1 MLFELNMDSGARA
14 APRGWCSVAG
24 GWWFFIALTAC
35 CSAAVPTPE
44 SHFGYTPGDDYK
56 LADTT
61 EIFAYFQKLAASSDR
76 IRLEEFGHSSEGR
89 PMYVAFISAPENLKK
104 LDRYRQI
111 SQRLALGQANAE
123 EARALAEEGRAVVW
137 IDSGLHA
144 SEVAPAQ
151 QAPLLAYK
159 MLTDD
164 SAEVEAVR
172 HNVILMQVPVI
183 NPDGLDMIA
192 HWYRK
197 NVGTPYET
205 APMPWLF
212 QKYSGHDNNRD
223 WFMLNLEETRNVSR
237 LLFREWFP
245 HIVYNQHQAPP
256 FPARIFVPPY
266 AEPLNPDIPAAVME
280 GINKLGTA
288 MRERFAREDKPGV
301 LSYFGF
307 DAWWNGGLRSAPAF
321 HNMHGIL
328 TETAGYAYATPKTYQ
343 AGDFN
348 AAFPNGAATREPS
361 IFYERPWMGGKWGL
375 RDAIE
380 YMLTADMALLT
391 EAATRRIDYLLKS
404 YRMARQA
411 IAAGAEGKP
420 YAYAIAEKQWDWPT
434 AWDFL
439 ERLSLAGIEVRRARA
454 EFHAHG
460 KSYGAGTLLIPASQ
474 PFRPYL
480 IDLLE
485 PQHYPNLKEKPYDIT
500 GWTLPMQMGVT
511 VDRIDD
517 RFDVE
522 LDPVGEFRAHGS
534 VAGKGA
540 VLLLDHRENDA
551 FLATAFFMDR
561 EGAVRWT
568 SDGAIVVDSAYTEN
582 GARAD
587 NFARQ
592 FSVSVTLADTAPKP
606 AYELRRP
613 RVGIYQPWTAN
624 ADEGWT
630 EWLLDRYH
638 VPYTLLHNED
648 FGKGELRARFDSVIL
663 ASQSATSILNG
674 WRNGELAL
682 RREGA
687 QPEATSE
694 VMVQR
699 PEYTGGIGPE
709 GVVELQKFVRAG
721 GTLVAL
727 DTAADLPREF
737 FPLPLL
743 NVGGAPFSCPGS
755 LVRIVV
761 DTSQPLAFGMPKDA
775 IAFVTGGEAFD
786 VNLAPE
792 YNGGD
797 REVRVAARFA
807 AKDLLASGYVSG
819 EKAVLGKPALVD
831 ARYGAGH
838 VVMFAFRP
846 QFRGQPFG
854 TFKFLL
860 NAVYLASARAM

>member
-1 MLFELNMDSGARA
+1 MDRRA
-14 APRGWCSVAG
+14 HRAPWVVAG
-24 GWWFFIALTAC
+24 ILGLAVC
-35 CSAAVPTPE
+35 QAAVPTPA

-56 LADTT
+56 LADST
-61 EIFAYFQKLAASSDR
+61 EIFAYFQKLPAASDR
-76 IRLEEFGHSSEGR
+76 IKLLEFGRSSEGR

-104 LDRYRQI
+104 LDRYREI
-111 SQRLALGQANAE
+111 SARLALGQASAD
-123 EARALAEEGRAVVW
+123 EARALAEEGRAIVW

-159 MLTDD
+159 MLTDE
-164 SAEVEAVR
+164 SAEMQAVR
-172 HNVILMQVPVI
+172 RNVILMQVPVI

-223 WFMLNLEETRNVSR
+223 WFMLNLAETRNVSR

-245 HIVYNQHQAPP
+245 QIVYNQHQAPP

-280 GINKLGTA
+280 GINQLGTA
-288 MRERFAREDKPGV
+288 MRERFARENKAGV
-301 LSYFGF
+301 LSYYGF

-321 HNMHGIL
+321 HNMQGIL

-343 AGDFN
+343 AGDVQ
-348 AAFPNGAATREPS
+348 AAFGNGMSTREPS
-361 IFYERPWMGGKWGL
+361 MFYEKPWLGGKWGL

-391 EAATRRIDYLLKS
+391 EGATRRSEFLMKS
-404 YRMARQA
+404 YQMARQQ
-411 IAAGAEGKP
+411 IAAGADGKP
-420 YAYAIAEKQWDWPT
+420 YAYILTEKQWDWPT
-434 AWDFL
+434 AWDLL
-439 ERLSLAGIEVRRARA
+439 ERLSLAGIEVRKARA
-454 EFHAHG
+454 EFRADG
-460 KSYGAGTLLIPASQ
+460 KTYGAGTLVIPAAQ
-474 PFRPYL
+474 AFRAYL
-480 IDLLE
+480 VDVLE

-500 GWTLPMQMGVT
+500 GWTLPMQMGVS
-511 VDRIDD
+511 VDRAND
-517 RFDVE
+517 RFDADLE
-522 LDPVGEFRAHGS
+522 PVTEFHARGS
-534 VAGKGA
+534 VTGSGT
-540 VLLLDHRENDA
+540 VLLLDHRENDS
-551 FLATAFFMDR
+551 FLATSFFMDR
-561 EGAVRWT
+561 EGAVRW
-568 SDGAIVVDSAYTEN
+568 SPDGAIVVDSAYTEN
-582 GARAD
+582 SARAD

-592 FSVSVTLADTAPKP
+592 FSISVTLADTAPKP

-613 RVGIYQPWTAN
+613 RVGLYQPWTTN

-638 VPYTLLHNED
+638 VPYTLVHNED
-648 FGKGELRARFDSVIL
+648 FGKGGLRARFDSVIL
-663 ASQSATSILNG
+663 ASQSATSIMNG
-674 WRNGELAL
+674 WRNGELSF

-687 QPEATSE
+687 QSE

-699 PEYTGGIGPE
+699 PEYTGGIGPN
-709 GVVELQKFVRAG
+709 GVVELQRFVREG
-721 GTLVAL
+721 GTLIAL
-727 DTAADLPREF
+727 DSAAELPREF

-755 LVRIVV
+755 LVRLTV
-761 DTSQPLAFGMPKDA
+761 DTTQPVAFGMPKEA
-775 IAFVTGGEAFD
+775 VAFDSGGEAFD
-786 VNLAPE
+786 VNLAPA
-792 YNGGD
+792 YNQGD
-797 REVRVAARFA
+797 RAVQVVARFA
-807 AKDLLASGYVSG
+807 AKDLLASGYISG

-831 ARYGAGH
+831 ARFGAGH
-838 VVMFAFRP
+838 VVLFAFRP

>member
-1 MLFELNMDSGARA
+1 MGRLRGAGLQSCGRR
-14 APRGWCSVAG
+14 PRRPVRH
-24 GWWFFIALTAC
+24 IALLALAAC
-35 CSAAVPTPE
+35 CQGAVPTPA

-61 EIFAYFQKLAASSDR
+61 EIFAYFHKLAAASDR
-76 IRLEEFGHSSEGR
+76 IRLEEFGRSSEGQ

-111 SQRLALGQANAE
+111 AERLALGQASAE
-123 EARALAEEGRAVVW
+123 EARALAEEGRAVLW

-164 SAEVEAVR
+164 SAEVEMVR
-172 HNVILMQVPVI
+172 RNVILMQVPVI

-237 LLFREWFP
+237 LLYREWFP

-328 TETAGYAYATPKTYQ
+328 TETAGYAYATPKTYP
-343 AGDFN
+343 AGDL
-348 AAFPNGAATREPS
+348 P
-361 IFYERPWMGGKWGL
+361 
-375 RDAIE
+375 
-380 YMLTADMALLT
+380 
-391 EAATRRIDYLLKS
+391 
-404 YRMARQA
+404 
-411 IAAGAEGKP
+411 AAGAEGKP
-420 YAYAIAEKQWDWPT
+420 YAYAIAEKQWDRPT

-439 ERLSLAGIEVRRARA
+439 ERLSLAGIDVRRARA

-460 KSYGAGTLLIPASQ
+460 KSYGAGTLVIPASQ

-522 LDPVGEFRAHGS
+522 LDPVSEFRAHGS

-551 FLATAFFMDR
+551 FLATSFFMDR

-568 SDGAIVVDSAYTEN
+568 SDGTIVVDSAYTEN

-592 FSVSVTLADTAPKP
+592 FSVSVTLAETAPTP

-613 RVGIYQPWTAN
+613 RVGLYQPWTTN
-624 ADEGWT
+624 SDEGWT

-638 VPYTLLHNED
+638 VSYALLHNED
-648 FGKGELRARFDSVIL
+648 FGKVELRVRFDSVIL
-663 ASQSATSILNG
+663 ASQSVTSILNG
-674 WRNGELAL
+674 WRNGELSF

-687 QPEATSE
+687 QSE

-721 GTLVAL
+721 GTLIAL

-755 LVRIVV
+755 LVRLAV
-761 DTSQPLAFGMPKDA
+761 DTSQPLAFGMPKDT

-786 VNLAPE
+786 INLAPE
-792 YNGGD
+792 YNRGD

-819 EKAVLGKPALVD
+819 EKAVLGKAAQVH
-831 ARYGAGH
+831 ARFGSGH
-838 VVMFAFRP
+838 VVLFAFRP

-860 NAVYLASARAM
+860 NAVYLASARVM

>member
-1 MLFELNMDSGARA
+1 
-14 APRGWCSVAG
+14 
-24 GWWFFIALTAC
+24 
-35 CSAAVPTPE
+35 
-44 SHFGYTPGDDYK
+44 
-56 LADTT
+56 
-61 EIFAYFQKLAASSDR
+61 
-76 IRLEEFGHSSEGR
+76 
-89 PMYVAFISAPENLKK
+89 
-104 LDRYRQI
+104 
-111 SQRLALGQANAE
+111 
-123 EARALAEEGRAVVW
+123 VW

-172 HNVILMQVPVI
+172 RNVILMQVPVI

-343 AGDFN
+343 AADFQRGVRQRRGHARAVHVLRTPVDGRQMGPAGRHRIHAHGGYG
-348 AAFPNGAATREPS
+348 AADRGRHAPHGLPAEELSNGAPGDR
-361 IFYERPWMGGKWGL
+361 RRRGGQALRL
-375 RDAIE
+375 RDRGEA
-380 YMLTADMALLT
+380 MGLAHRVGLSGTAVAG
-391 EAATRRIDYLLKS
+391 RHRG
-404 YRMARQA
+404 
-411 IAAGAEGKP
+411 AAGARGVSREWQIVWRGH
-420 YAYAIAEKQWDWPT
+420 
-434 AWDFL
+434 
-439 ERLSLAGIEVRRARA
+439 AGDSRA
-454 EFHAHG
+454 
-460 KSYGAGTLLIPASQ
+460 Q

-485 PQHYPNLKEKPYDIT
+485 PQRYPNLKEKPYDIT
-500 GWTLPMQMGVT
+500 GWTLPMQMGVS
-511 VDRIDD
+511 VDRIDEH
-517 RFDVE
+517 FDAD
-522 LDPVGEFRAHGS
+522 LDPVSEFRAHGS

-561 EGAVRWT
+561 EGAVRWA
-568 SDGAIVVDSAYTEN
+568 SDGTIEVDSAYTEN
-582 GARAD
+582 AARAD

-592 FSVSVTLADTAPKP
+592 FSVSVTLAETAPKP

-613 RVGIYQPWTAN
+613 RVGLYQPWTAN
-624 ADEGWT
+624 SDEGWT
-630 EWLLDRYH
+630 EWLLDRYR
-638 VPYTLLHNED
+638 VPYTLLHNDD

-674 WRNGELAL
+674 WRNGELSF

-687 QPEATSE
+687 SGRGDGAKARVHRRHRSE
-694 VMVQR
+694 GSSNCR
-699 PEYTGGIGPE
+699 S
-709 GVVELQKFVRAG
+709 
-721 GTLVAL
+721 
-727 DTAADLPREF
+727 
-737 FPLPLL
+737 
-743 NVGGAPFSCPGS
+743 SCA
-755 LVRIVV
+755 R
-761 DTSQPLAFGMPKDA
+761 
-775 IAFVTGGEAFD
+775 
-786 VNLAPE
+786 
-792 YNGGD
+792 
-797 REVRVAARFA
+797 AAR
-807 AKDLLASGYVSG
+807 
-819 EKAVLGKPALVD
+819 
-831 ARYGAGH
+831 
-838 VVMFAFRP
+838 
-846 QFRGQPFG
+846 
-854 TFKFLL
+854 
-860 NAVYLASARAM
+860 

>member
-1 MLFELNMDSGARA
+1 VG
-14 APRGWCSVAG
+14 G
-24 GWWFFIALTAC
+24 GWWLVLADRLQQC
-35 CSAAVPTPE
+35 CYAAVPTPAA
-44 SHFGYTPGDDYK
+44 HFGYTPGDDYK

-61 EIFAYFQKLAASSDR
+61 EIFAYFHKLAAASDR
-76 IRLEEFGHSSEGR
+76 IRLEEFGRSSEGR
-89 PMYVAFISAPENLKK
+89 PMYVAFISAPDNLKK
-104 LDRYRQI
+104 LDHYRQI
-111 SQRLALGQANAE
+111 GARLALGQASAE

-164 SAEVEAVR
+164 SAEVEMVR
-172 HNVILMQVPVI
+172 RNVILMQVPVI

-192 HWYRK
+192 HWYRQ

-205 APMPWLF
+205 APCRGSFRSMPGTITTATGSCSTWKRPAPCRACYF
-212 QKYSGHDNNRD
+212 ASG
-223 WFMLNLEETRNVSR
+223 
-237 LLFREWFP
+237 FP

-280 GINKLGTA
+280 GINKLGAA

-328 TETAGYAYATPKTYQ
+328 TETAGYAYATPKTYT
-343 AGDFN
+343 AGDLQ
-348 AAFPNGAATREPS
+348 AAFANGAATREPS
-361 IFYERPWMGGKWGL
+361 MFYERPWMGGKWGL

-391 EAATRRIDYLLKS
+391 EAATRRSDYLLKS
-404 YRMARQA
+404 YQMARQA

-420 YAYAIAEKQWDWPT
+420 YAYVIAEKQWDWPT

-460 KSYGAGTLLIPASQ
+460 KQYAAGTLVIPASQ

-480 IDLLE
+480 VDLLE

-500 GWTLPMQMGVT
+500 GWTLPMQMGLSVE
-511 VDRIDD
+511 RIDEH
-517 RFDVE
+517 FDAS
-522 LDPVGEFRAHGS
+522 LDPVSEFRARGS

-561 EGAVRWT
+561 EGAVRWAA
-568 SDGAIVVDSAYTEN
+568 DGTIVVDSAYTEN

-592 FSVSVTLADTAPKP
+592 FSVSVKLADAAPTP

-613 RVGIYQPWTAN
+613 RVGLYQPWTAN
-624 ADEGWT
+624 SDEGWT

-638 VPYTLLHNED
+638 VPYTLLHNAD
-648 FGKGELRARFDSVIL
+648 FGKGGLRARFDSLIL
-663 ASQSATSILNG
+663 ASQSVTSILNG
-674 WRNGELAL
+674 WRNGEMSF
-682 RREGA
+682 RREA
-687 QPEATSE
+687 P
-694 VMVQR
+694 
-699 PEYTGGIGPE
+699 
-709 GVVELQKFVRAG
+709 
-721 GTLVAL
+721 
-727 DTAADLPREF
+727 LPRRWCRG
-737 FPLPLL
+737 PSTPAAS
-743 NVGGAPFSCPGS
+743 VRRAWSSCRS
-755 LVRIVV
+755 SCAR
-761 DTSQPLAFGMPKDA
+761 
-775 IAFVTGGEAFD
+775 
-786 VNLAPE
+786 
-792 YNGGD
+792 
-797 REVRVAARFA
+797 AAR
-807 AKDLLASGYVSG
+807 
-819 EKAVLGKPALVD
+819 
-831 ARYGAGH
+831 
-838 VVMFAFRP
+838 
-846 QFRGQPFG
+846 
-854 TFKFLL
+854 
-860 NAVYLASARAM
+860 

>member
-1 MLFELNMDSGARA
+1 MSS
-14 APRGWCSVAG
+14 APSTANTAVALLV
-24 GWWFFIALTAC
+24 FAAC
-35 CSAAVPTPE
+35 CRAAVPTPA

-56 LADTT
+56 LADTS
-61 EIFAYFQKLAASSDR
+61 EIFAYFHKLAAASDR
-76 IRLEEFGHSSEGR
+76 IRLEEFGRSTEGR
-89 PMYVAFISAPENLKK
+89 PMYVAFISAPENLRK
-104 LDRYRQI
+104 LDRLRQI
-111 SQRLALGQANAE
+111 NARLALGQPAAD

-172 HNVILMQVPVI
+172 RNVILMQVPVI
-183 NPDGLDMIA
+183 NPDGLDMVA
-192 HWYRK
+192 HWYRR
-197 NVGTPYET
+197 NVGTPFET

-212 QKYSGHDNNRD
+212 QKYAGHDNNRD
-223 WFMLNLEETRNVSR
+223 WFMLNLAETRNVSR

-280 GINKLGTA
+280 GINQLGAA
-288 MRERFAREDKPGV
+288 MRERFAREGKPGV

-328 TETAGYAYATPKTYQ
+328 TETAGYAYATPRTY
-343 AGDFN
+343 AASDLP
-348 AAFPNGAATREPS
+348 AAFGNGTATREPS
-361 IFYERPWMGGKWGL
+361 IFYESPWMGGRWGL

-391 EAATRRIDYLLKS
+391 EAATHRAAYLFES
-404 YRMARQA
+404 YRLARQA

-420 YAYAIAEKQWDWPT
+420 YAYVIAGQQSDWPT
-434 AWDFL
+434 TWDFL
-439 ERLSLAGIEVRRARA
+439 DRLAMAGIEVQRART
-454 EFHAHG
+454 EFQAQG
-460 KSYGAGTLLIPASQ
+460 KSYEAGTLVIPASQ

-500 GWTLPMQMGVT
+500 GWTLPMQMGVR
-511 VDRIDD
+511 VDRIDE
-517 RFDVE
+517 RFDVPLE
-522 LDPVGEFRAHGS
+522 PVTEFHAQGS
-534 VAGKGA
+534 VTGEGP
-540 VLLLDHRENDA
+540 VLLLDHRENDS
-551 FLATAFFMDR
+551 FLATSFFMDR
-561 EGAVRWT
+561 EGAVRWAA
-568 SDGAIVVDSAYTEN
+568 DGTVEVDSAYTEN
-582 GARAD
+582 AARAD

-592 FSVSVTLADTAPKP
+592 FRVSVTLARTAPRP
-606 AYELRRP
+606 VYELRRP
-613 RVGIYQPWTAN
+613 RVGLYQPWTPN
-624 ADEGWT
+624 SDEGWT

-638 VPYTLLHNED
+638 VPYTLLHND
-648 FGKGELRARFDSVIL
+648 DIRQAELRARFDSLIL
-663 ASQSATSILNG
+663 ASQPAQSILNG
-674 WRNGELAL
+674 WRNGELSF
-682 RREGA
+682 RREGGQA
-687 QPEATSE
+687 Q
-694 VMVQR
+694 VLVQR
-699 PEYTGGIGPE
+699 PEYTGGIGPQ
-709 GVVELQKFVRAG
+709 GVAQLEKFVRAG
-721 GTLVAL
+721 GTLIAL
-727 DTAADLPREF
+727 NSAADLPREW

-755 LVRIVV
+755 LVRITV
-761 DTSQPLAFGMPKDA
+761 DAGQPLAFGMAKDA
-775 IAFVTGGEAFD
+775 IALVTGGEAFD
-786 VNLAPE
+786 VSLAPE
-792 YNGGD
+792 YNRGD

-819 EKAVLGKPALVD
+819 EKAVLGKAALVD
-831 ARYGAGH
+831 ARFGAGH
-838 VVMFAFRP
+838 VVLFAFRP

-860 NAVYLASARAM
+860 NAVYLASARSM

>member
-1 MLFELNMDSGARA
+1 MARKFA
-14 APRGWCSVAG
+14 
-24 GWWFFIALTAC
+24 IALLSLAAC
-35 CSAAVPTPE
+35 CRGAVPTPAE
-44 SHFGYTPGDDYK
+44 HFGYTPGDDYK

-61 EIFAYFQKLAASSDR
+61 EIFGYFQKLAASSDR
-76 IRLEEFGHSSEGR
+76 IKLVEFGRSSEGR
-89 PMYVAFISAPENLKK
+89 PMYVAFISAQENLKK
-104 LDRYRQI
+104 LERYRQI
-111 SQRLALGQANAE
+111 AARLSLGEAGAE
-123 EARALAEEGRAVVW
+123 EARALAEEGRAIVW

-159 MLTDD
+159 MLTGE
-164 SAEVEAVR
+164 SAEIEAVR
-172 HNVILMQVPVI
+172 RNVILMQVPVI

-212 QKYSGHDNNRD
+212 QKYAGHDNNRD

-280 GINKLGTA
+280 GINQLGSA
-288 MRERFAREDKPGV
+288 MRERFAREEKPGV
-301 LSYFGF
+301 ISYFGF
-307 DAWWNGGLRSAPAF
+307 DGWWNGGLRSAPAF

-328 TETAGYAYATPKTYQ
+328 TETAGYSYATPKTYQ
-343 AGDFN
+343 PSELQANFS
-348 AAFPNGAATREPS
+348 NGPATREPS
-361 IFYERPWMGGKWGL
+361 MFYERPWLGGKWTL
-375 RDAIE
+375 RDAVE

-391 EAATRRIDYLLKS
+391 EAAARRTDFLLKS
-404 YRMARQA
+404 YQMARQA
-411 IAAGAEGKP
+411 IAAGREGKP
-420 YAYAIAEKQWDWPT
+420 YAYVLQEKQWDWPT

-439 ERLSLAGIEVRRARA
+439 ERLSLAGIEARRARA
-454 EFHAHG
+454 EFRASG
-460 KSYGAGTLLIPASQ
+460 KSYPAGTLVIPAAQ

-480 IDLLE
+480 IDLME
-485 PQHYPNLKEKPYDIT
+485 PQHYPNLKERPYDIT
-500 GWTLPMQMGVT
+500 GWTLPMQMGVG
-511 VDRIDD
+511 VDRVDD
-517 RFDVE
+517 HFDAE
-522 LDPVGEFRAHGS
+522 LEPVSEFRAHGS
-534 VAGKGA
+534 VAGKGP

-568 SDGAIVVDSAYTEN
+568 SDGAIEVDSAYTEN
-582 GARAD
+582 AARAD

-592 FSVSVTLADTAPKP
+592 FSVSVTLAESAPKP

-613 RVGIYQPWTAN
+613 RVGLYQPWTTN

-630 EWLLDRYH
+630 EWLLDRYR
-638 VPYTLLHNED
+638 VPYTVLHNAD
-648 FGKGELRARFDSVIL
+648 IAKGGLHARFDSMIL
-663 ASQSATSILNG
+663 ASQSVNSILNG
-674 WRNGELAL
+674 WRSGERSS

-687 QPEATSE
+687 ESE

-699 PEYTGGIGPE
+699 PEYSGGIGPE

-721 GTLVAL
+721 GTLIAM
-727 DTAADLPREF
+727 DTAAELPREF
-737 FPLPLL
+737 FPLPLA
-743 NVGGAPFSCPGS
+743 NVGGTPFSCPGS
-755 LVRIVV
+755 LVRISV
-761 DTSQPLAFGMPKDA
+761 DPSQPLAFGMPKDA
-775 IAFVTGGEAFD
+775 IAFVSGGEAFD
-786 VNLAPE
+786 ITLAPA
-792 YNGGD
+792 YNQGD

-807 AKDLLASGYVSG
+807 AKDLLASGYLSG
-819 EKAVLGKPALVD
+819 EKNVLGKPALVD
-831 ARYGAGH
+831 ARFGSGH
-838 VVMFAFRP
+838 VILFAFRP

-860 NAVYLASARAM
+860 NAVYLASARVM

>member
-1 MLFELNMDSGARA
+1 VGRDSSPA
-14 APRGWCSVAG
+14 AGVHAG
-24 GWWFFIALTAC
+24 LLLVLCLAC
-35 CSAAVPTPE
+35 CQAAVPTPA

-56 LADTT
+56 LADST
-61 EIFAYFQKLAASSDR
+61 EIYAYFQKLAAASDR
-76 IRLEEFGHSSEGR
+76 IRLQEFGRSSEGR

-111 SQRLALGQANAE
+111 CQRLALGQAADG

-159 MLTDD
+159 MLTDE
-164 SAEVEAVR
+164 SAEVALVR
-172 HNVILMQVPVI
+172 RNVILMQVPAI
-183 NPDGLDMIA
+183 NPDGLDMVA

-212 QKYSGHDNNRD
+212 QKYCGHDNNRD

-288 MRERFAREDKPGV
+288 MRERFAREGKAGV

-343 AGDFN
+343 ADDLQATF
-348 AAFPNGAATREPS
+348 ANGMATREAS
-361 IFYERPWMGGKWGL
+361 IFYERPWLGGKWGL

-380 YMLTADMALLT
+380 YMLTADMAILS
-391 EAATRRIDYLLKS
+391 EAAERRQDYLLKS
-404 YRMARQA
+404 YQMARQS

-434 AWDFL
+434 TWDFL
-439 ERLSLAGIEVRRARA
+439 ERLSLAGIEVERARL
-454 EFHAHG
+454 EFRANG
-460 KSYGAGTLLIPASQ
+460 KQYGAGTLVIPAAQ

-511 VDRIDD
+511 VDRIDA
-517 RFDVE
+517 RFEADLE
-522 LDPVGEFRAHGS
+522 PVKEFRAQGAAAGQGS
-534 VAGKGA
+534 

-551 FLATAFFMDR
+551 FLATSFFMDR
-561 EGAVRWT
+561 EGAVRWAA
-568 SDGAIVVDSAYTEN
+568 DGMIEVDSAYTEN
-582 GARAD
+582 GGRAE

-592 FSVSVTLADTAPKP
+592 FNVRVTLADSAPKP
-606 AYELRRP
+606 VYELRRP
-613 RVGIYQPWTAN
+613 RVGLYQPWTAN
-624 ADEGWT
+624 SDEGWT

-648 FGKGELRARFDSVIL
+648 VVKGELRARFDSLIL
-663 ASQSATSILNG
+663 ASQGATSILNG
-674 WRNGELAL
+674 WRNGESSP

-687 QPEATSE
+687 KSEAL
-694 VMVQR
+694 VQR
-699 PEYTGGIGPE
+699 PEYTGGIGPQ
-709 GVVELQKFVRAG
+709 GLAELQKFVRGG
-721 GTLVAL
+721 GTLIAL

-743 NVGGAPFSCPGS
+743 NVGGAPFVCPGS
-755 LVRIVV
+755 LVRMAV
-761 DTSQPLAFGMPKDA
+761 DPSQPLAFGMPPDA

-786 VNLAPE
+786 VNQAPE
-792 YNGGD
+792 YNVGD

-819 EKAVLGKPALVD
+819 EKAVLGKAALVD
-831 ARYGAGH
+831 ARFGGGH

-860 NAVYLASARAM
+860 NAVYLASARTM

>member
-1 MLFELNMDSGARA
+1 MRH
-14 APRGWCSVAG
+14 
-24 GWWFFIALTAC
+24 IALLALAAC
-35 CSAAVPTPE
+35 CQGAVPTPA

-61 EIFAYFQKLAASSDR
+61 EIFAYFHKLAAASDR
-76 IRLEEFGHSSEGR
+76 IRLEEFGRSSEGR

-111 SQRLALGQANAE
+111 AERLALGQASAE

-164 SAEVEAVR
+164 SAEVEMVR
-172 HNVILMQVPVI
+172 RNVILMQVPVI

-237 LLFREWFP
+237 LLYREWFP

-280 GINKLGTA
+280 GINKLGAA

-328 TETAGYAYATPKTYQ
+328 TETAGYAYATPKAYP
-343 AGDFN
+343 AGDLP
-348 AAFPNGAATREPS
+348 AAFANGAATREPS
-361 IFYERPWMGGKWGL
+361 MFYERPWMGGKWSL

-391 EAATRRIDYLLKS
+391 EAATRRQDYLLKS
-404 YRMARQA
+404 YQMARQA

-460 KSYGAGTLLIPASQ
+460 KQYGAGTLVIPASQ

-511 VDRIDD
+511 VDRIDEH
-517 RFDVE
+517 FDAD
-522 LDPVGEFRAHGS
+522 LKPVSEFRAHGS

-551 FLATAFFMDR
+551 FLATSFFMDR

-568 SDGAIVVDSAYTEN
+568 SDGTIVVDSAYTEN

-592 FSVSVTLADTAPKP
+592 FSVSVTLADSAPKP

-613 RVGIYQPWTAN
+613 RVGLYQPWTTN
-624 ADEGWT
+624 SDEGWT

-648 FGKGELRARFDSVIL
+648 FTKGELRARFDSLIL
-663 ASQSATSILNG
+663 ASQSVTSILNG
-674 WRNGELAL
+674 WRNGELSF

-687 QPEATSE
+687 QSE

-721 GTLVAL
+721 GTLIAL

-755 LVRIVV
+755 LVRLAV
-761 DTSQPLAFGMPKDA
+761 DTSQPLAFGMPKDT

-786 VNLAPE
+786 INLAPE
-792 YNGGD
+792 YNRGD

-819 EKAVLGKPALVD
+819 EKAVLGKAALVD
-831 ARYGAGH
+831 ARFGSGH
-838 VVMFAFRP
+838 VVLFAFRP